1 MCVICVSTVAIAS
14 LISPI
19 TPSTV
24 SLETNQKNIQTYEF
38 TNKSCSKS
46 NLNKFKNNQICL
58 KNGKVYRW
66 AIVKDVVK
74 KTTPTPIPKPTPTQS
89 AVPTK
94 TPVPDPT
101 PTTKPLTNI
110 EKLHI
115 KIRNSFNVNSSK
127 ENKNNITLSFVKS
140 PSIDTKKVEMI
151 MSKYELALSIYNI
164 ESNKKIT
171 WVFMDETNKSW
182 WLKTINELDSG
193 INSSWWDSNGC
204 RKTSDSV
211 CVYGNTNPNNIMF
224 YMMIGSNSPWDNWK
238 EMLIHHESVHMY
250 QMLTS
255 RKGHPNCWI
264 TEGHANAIGFSM
276 FSKDFSNADYR
287 TSQFYNI
294 YSIFPNFKQYSK
306 QDWVNEFTKI
316 SSNFELCMS
325 KQVGYSLG
333 MLAIESLYY
342 FNDATLVNKFIL
354 DYYAN
359 PNSMEASLR
368 SVLGIDLKTFYDNF
382 AEYSMNTLKD

>member
-1 MCVICVSTVAIAS
+1 MSSHCFEIK
-14 LISPI
+14 L
-19 TPSTV
+19 
-24 SLETNQKNIQTYEF
+24 NI
-38 TNKSCSKS
+38 
-46 NLNKFKNNQICL
+46 
-58 KNGKVYRW
+58 
-66 AIVKDVVK
+66 
-74 KTTPTPIPKPTPTQS
+74 
-89 AVPTK
+89 
-94 TPVPDPT
+94 
-101 PTTKPLTNI
+101 
-110 EKLHI
+110 
-115 KIRNSFNVNSSK
+115 
-127 ENKNNITLSFVKS
+127 
-140 PSIDTKKVEMI
+140 
-151 MSKYELALSIYNI
+151 
-164 ESNKKIT
+164 
-171 WVFMDETNKSW
+171 
-182 WLKTINELDSG
+182 
-193 INSSWWDSNGC
+193 
-204 RKTSDSV
+204 
-211 CVYGNTNPNNIMF
+211 
-224 YMMIGSNSPWDNWK
+224 
-238 EMLIHHESVHMY
+238 
-250 QMLTS
+250 
-255 RKGHPNCWI
+255 
-264 TEGHANAIGFSM
+264 